1 MSRMWIVFYTI
12 SFFLFVASV
21 TIANIVYTTNMAG
34 KPLDESKAILE
45 TIQTFLLCIGGSGV
59 VLSTYFTAVNAFSQR
74 ASDKIE
80 NTFKLLKDWDDPHLF
95 EARKLTRRIKD
106 KVEEISDKDLIHEIN
121 NDEELKNSVIL
132 VLNYFEHVRFSFKT
146 KRIDEDLFKKT
157 LGMTI
162 LNIIDRFAPFTKKQ
176 SIEVDED
183 LKELK
188 KLLEST

>member
-1 MSRMWIVFYTI
+1 MWIVFYTI

>member
-146 KRIDEDLFKKT
+146 KRIDEDIFKKT